1 MAATVALA
9 LAPALAG
16 CSSGG
21 SKNGAGPK
29 PTPGQSL
36 TTDPGGGSGSA
47 TATPGSGGSTDPA
60 ANPSATG
67 SSATSSSAGS
77 GGTGTGPQPSAGGS
91 VPTPAPSASGPSSTA
106 TLVTVTRSGGI
117 KGQTSSL
124 VIKGDGSFLR
134 LDAQAKAA
142 SGDKLSAAALAKL
155 RTALQDADFAHLPRI
170 SMPDRPV
177 ADAFTYA
184 FAYGG
189 YEVAAAQTTLP
200 APLAKVLGALP
211 PFDPR

>member
-9 LAPALAG
+9 VAPALTG
-16 CSSGG
+16 CSFGG
-21 SKNGAGPK
+21 SKDGAGPK
-29 PTPGQSL
+29 ATPSGQVLTPGTS
-36 TTDPGGGSGSA
+36 GGSGA
-47 TATPGSGGSTDPA
+47 PTATPGGSPD
-60 ANPSATG
+60 PSATG
-67 SSATSSSAGS
+67 SSAGT
-77 GGTGTGPQPSAGGS
+77 GGTGTAPQPSASGS
-91 VPTPAPSASGPSSTA
+91 VPAPAPSASGPSSTA
-106 TLVTVTRSGGI
+106 TLVTVTRSGGM

-134 LDAQAKAA
+134 LDAQAKAV

-155 RTALQDADFAHLPRI
+155 RTALQEADFAHLPRI

-200 APLAKVLGALP
+200 APLVKVLGALP

>member
-1 MAATVALA
+1 MGLVAATVALA

-29 PTPGQSL
+29 ATPSQSL
-36 TTDPGGGSGSA
+36 STGPSGGSGTA
-47 TATPGSGGSTDPA
+47 TATPGPGGTV
-60 ANPSATG
+60 SASPTPG
-67 SSATSSSAGS
+67 PGS
-77 GGTGTGPQPSAGGS
+77 GTTGTAPQPSAGGS
-91 VPTPAPSASGPSSTA
+91 VPAPAPSASGPSSTA
-106 TLVTVTRSGGI
+106 TLVTVTRSGGM
-117 KGQTSSL
+117 KGQTSGL

-134 LDAQAKAA
+134 LDSQSKAV

-155 RTALQDADFAHLPRI
+155 RTALREADFAHLPRI
-170 SMPDRPV
+170 SMPDKPV

-200 APLAKVLGALP
+200 PALSKVLDALP

>member
-9 LAPALAG
+9 LSPALAG

-29 PTPGQSL
+29 TTSSQGSTTAPGS
-36 TTDPGGGSGSA
+36 SGAA
-47 TATPGSGGSTDPA
+47 TATPGSGGSTDPG

-67 SSATSSSAGS
+67 SSAGS
-77 GGTGTGPQPSAGGS
+77 GGTGTGPQPSTGGS
-91 VPTPAPSASGPSSTA
+91 APAPTPSASGPSSTA

-134 LDAQAKAA
+134 LDAQAKAV

-155 RTALQDADFAHLPRI
+155 RTALEDADFAHLPRI

-177 ADAFTYA
+177 ADSFTYA

-189 YEVAAAQTTLP
+189 YEVAAAQTKLP
-200 APLAKVLGALP
+200 AALAKVLGALP